1 MNPEGVGGR
10 FQLLLVPE
18 ELLRRCSLRES
29 VRNESS
35 EGFTDPD
42 PNWFVCFLLTQCGVV
57 EGEISQ
63 VSGVLRQ
70 DEQAPGVAVPHQGT
84 SGTVLQHAVL
94 DDLDTHGMRTH

>member
-1 MNPEGVGGR
+1 MNR
-10 FQLLLVPE
+10 
-18 ELLRRCSLRES
+18 
-29 VRNESS
+29 
-35 EGFTDPD
+35 
-42 PNWFVCFLLTQCGVV
+42 FVCFLLTQCGVV

-94 DDLDTHGMRTH
+94 DDLDTHGMTTFYNPSSRRTH